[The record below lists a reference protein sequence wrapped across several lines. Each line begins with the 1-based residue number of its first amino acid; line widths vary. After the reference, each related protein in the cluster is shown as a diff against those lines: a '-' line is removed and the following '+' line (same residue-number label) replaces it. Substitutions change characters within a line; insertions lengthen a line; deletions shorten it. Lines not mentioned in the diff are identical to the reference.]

1 MMRLRT
7 KRAVFFL
14 LLCAFASDTLS
25 AQQAVRNR
33 DNPAPASG
41 TVPRSGN
48 RHQDPA
54 AARLLSLDEGLSVLG
69 AALESRVHLGAKSD
83 CSHLV
88 HAIYE
93 RAGFPYPYVNSSDLW
108 VGISEFRRVTR
119 PQPGDLVAWPGHVGI
134 AISPVQHSFYSAL
147 HSGLGVEKYDAP
159 YWKERGRARFYRYVK
174 AAPGTVNAAN
184 ARAARLSPATFG
196 NAESRGDQEK
206 AGIRTPS
213 PAAPPAAEA
222 AKLPLASVPVGDS
235 GRPSAGEITE
245 ALSQA
250 FSDTAE
256 ALRGKDVLALPH
268 PLIAFDRLEV
278 ERVRIERGQ
287 GWAEVR
293 IRRPLP
299 VTAGQVKH
307 GKPPDRQ
314 RWLLRHRDQ
323 NGWELVLP
331 QEGIYLPRDAAV
343 RLLAHQLTDITDD
356 PEAPSGGREKAQ
368 LARLLNALL
377 Q

>member
-14 LLCAFASDTLS
+14 LLCAFASGTLS

-33 DNPAPASG
+33 DNAAPASG
-41 TVPRSGN
+41 TVPRSGS

-69 AALESRVHLGAKSD
+69 AALESRVHLGARSD

-93 RAGFPYPYVNSSDLW
+93 RAGFPYPYVSSSDLY
-108 VGISEFRRVTR
+108 VGISEFHRVTR

-159 YWKERGRARFYRYVK
+159 YWRERGRARFYRYVK
-174 AAPGTVNAAN
+174 AAPGTVSAAN
-184 ARAARLSPATFG
+184 ARVARLTPATLG
-196 NAESRGDQEK
+196 SPEPRGDQEK
-206 AGIRTPS
+206 SGMKTPS
-213 PAAPPAAEA
+213 PAAPPEVNAV
-222 AKLPLASVPVGDS
+222 LPTVAVIDS
-235 GRPSAGEITE
+235 ERLSAGEITE

-250 FSDTAE
+250 FTDTAE
-256 ALRGKDVLALPH
+256 ALRGKDVLLLPH
-268 PLIAFDRLEV
+268 PLIAFDQLEV
-278 ERVRIERGQ
+278 EQVRIERGQ
-287 GWAEVR
+287 EWAEVR

-299 VTAGQVKH
+299 VTAGQVKR
-307 GKPPDRQ
+307 GKPPERQ

-331 QEGIYLPRDAAV
+331 QGEIYLPREAAV
-343 RLLAHQLTDITDD
+343 RVLAHQLTDLADD
-356 PEAPSGGREKAQ
+356 PEAPSGGRQKAQ

>member
-1 MMRLRT
+1 MRFHT
-7 KRAVFFL
+7 KRAVFLL

-25 AQQAVRNR
+25 AQRTVPNR
-33 DNPAPASG
+33 DNPAATSR

-48 RHQDPA
+48 RHEDPA

-69 AALESRVHLGAKSD
+69 AALESRVRLGAKSD
-83 CSHLV
+83 CSHVV

-93 RAGFPYPYVNSSDLW
+93 RAGFPYPYVSSSDLY

-159 YWKERGRARFYRYVK
+159 YWRERGRARFYRYVK
-174 AAPGTVNAAN
+174 AAPATFNAAN
-184 ARAARLSPATFG
+184 ARAARVTPATLG
-196 NAESRGDQEK
+196 SAESRGDQEK

-213 PAAPPAAEA
+213 PAAPPEAEA
-222 AKLPLASVPVGDS
+222 AKLPLASVLVVDS

-256 ALRGKDVLALPH
+256 ALRGKDVLA
-268 PLIAFDRLEV
+268 V
-278 ERVRIERGQ
+278 ERVRLEREQ
-287 GWAEVR
+287 GWAAIR
-293 IRRPLP
+293 LRRPLP

-307 GKPPDRQ
+307 RKPPERQ
-314 RWLLRHRDQ
+314 RWLLRRRDQ
-323 NGWELVLP
+323 NSWEVVLP
-331 QEGIYLPRDAAV
+331 QGDIYLPRDAAV
-343 RLLAHQLTDITDD
+343 RVLAHQLTVLTDD
-356 PEAPSGGREKAQ
+356 PEASSGLREKAQ
-368 LARLLNALL
+368 LAWLLNALL

>member
-1 MMRLRT
+1 MRLRT
-7 KRAVFFL
+7 KPAVFLL
-14 LLCAFASDTLS
+14 LLCAFASGTLS

-48 RHQDPA
+48 RHRDPA
-54 AARLLSLDEGLSVLG
+54 AARLLSQDEGLSVLG

-93 RAGFPYPYVNSSDLW
+93 RAGFPYPYVSSSDLYA
-108 VGISEFRRVTR
+108 GISEFRRVTR

-147 HSGLGVEKYDAP
+147 HSGLGVEKYDDP
-159 YWKERGRARFYRYVK
+159 YWRARGRARFYRYVK
-174 AAPGTVNAAN
+174 AAPGTVQAAN
-184 ARAARLSPATFG
+184 ARVARLSPATLG
-196 NAESRGDQEK
+196 KAESRGDQEK

-213 PAAPPAAEA
+213 SEPPEGHAVIPTAAAI
-222 AKLPLASVPVGDS
+222 DS
-235 GRPSAGEITE
+235 ERPSTGEITE

-250 FSDTAE
+250 FSGTAE
-256 ALRGKDVLALPH
+256 ALRGRNVLALPH
-268 PLIAFDRLEV
+268 PLIVFDQLEV
-278 ERVRIERGQ
+278 ERVRIEHGQ
-287 GWAEVR
+287 GWAEIR

-299 VTAGQVKH
+299 VMAGQVKH
-307 GKPPDRQ
+307 GKPPERQ

-331 QEGIYLPRDAAV
+331 QGEIYLPREAAV
-343 RLLAHQLTDITDD
+343 RVLAHQLTDIADD

>member
-1 MMRLRT
+1 MMRLCT
-7 KRAVFFL
+7 KRAVFLL
-14 LLCAFASDTLS
+14 LLCGFAPDGLS

-33 DNPAPASG
+33 DNPAPASRTARG
-41 TVPRSGN
+41 SGN

-69 AALESRVHLGAKSD
+69 AALESRVRLGPKSD

-93 RAGFPYPYVNSSDLW
+93 RAGFPYPYFSSSDLYA
-108 VGISEFRRVTR
+108 GIGEFRRVTR

-174 AAPGTVNAAN
+174 AAPGTINAAN
-184 ARAARLSPATFG
+184 TRAARLSPATFG

-206 AGIRTPS
+206 AGMKTPS
-213 PAAPPAAEA
+213 PAAPPEVNAVI
-222 AKLPLASVPVGDS
+222 PSVAVIDS
-235 GRPSAGEITE
+235 ERPSAGEITE
-245 ALSQA
+245 ALAKA

-268 PLIAFDRLEV
+268 PLIAFDQFEV
-278 ERVRIERGQ
+278 GRVRIERGE
-287 GWAEVR
+287 GWAEVKV
-293 IRRPLP
+293 RRPLA
-299 VTAGQVKH
+299 VTAEKMKH
-307 GKPPDRQ
+307 GKPPERQ
-314 RWLLRHRDQ
+314 RWLLRPRDQ
-323 NGWELVLP
+323 NGWDLVLP
-331 QEGIYLPRDAAV
+331 QGEIYLPRDAAV
-343 RLLAHQLTDITDD
+343 RVLAHQLTDITDD
-356 PEAPSGGREKAQ
+356 PEAPSGREKAQ
-368 LARLLNALL
+368 LARFLNVLL